1 MTMDDLSKYIPNF
14 LLILLRA
21 GITVMLLPFFS
32 SRNFPP
38 QVKIGLAVAIALILT
53 PVVDFNTAQKSI
65 PILVFH
71 EIILG
76 IAFGFAARFIFFAIE
91 MAGQVMSSAMGLTIA
106 NVFNPDIGQ
115 STELAQFFGFI
126 SMLLLLSM
134 DAHHDLIY
142 IFVKSYEWLPAGEI
156 SIAKIVPA
164 VISLGSM
171 MFVMALKISAP
182 VVMTMVI
189 SHIVL
194 GFIYKAAPQINIF
207 FVAYPIY
214 ISVGLLMLLVGT
226 PFFVNV
232 LGNYI
237 GNIKNEMTK
246 IIAVAGS

>member
-1 MTMDDLSKYIPNF
+1 MTMDDLSKYIPVF

-21 GITVMLLPFFS
+21 GITVALLPFFS
-32 SRNFPP
+32 SRNFPA

-53 PVVDFNTAQKSI
+53 PVVDLKITQNSL
-65 PILVFH
+65 PVLVFN

-76 IAFGFAARFIFFAIE
+76 VAFGFAARFVFFAIE
-91 MAGQVMSSAMGLTIA
+91 MAGQVISSAMGLTIA

-126 SMLLLLSM
+126 AMLLLLSM
-134 DAHHDLIY
+134 DTHHDLIY
-142 IFVKSYEWLPAGEI
+142 IFVKSYEWIPAGEGVTL
-156 SIAKIVPA
+156 KIVPA
-164 VISLGSM
+164 VVSLGST
-171 MFVMALKISAP
+171 MFVIALKISAP

-189 SHIVL
+189 THLVL

-214 ISVGLLMLLVGT
+214 IFVGLLVLLVGT
-226 PFFVNV
+226 PVFINV

-246 IIAVAGS
+246 ILAAAGS